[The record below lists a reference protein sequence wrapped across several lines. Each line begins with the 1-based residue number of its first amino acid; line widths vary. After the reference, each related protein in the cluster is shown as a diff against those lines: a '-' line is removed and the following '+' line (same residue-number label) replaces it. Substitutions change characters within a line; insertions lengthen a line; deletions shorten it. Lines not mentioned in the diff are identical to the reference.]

1 MYVFPCCQ
9 FCTGYFTV
17 FLLLM
22 SSHREKL
29 IKWSNFSLS
38 LIFTAWP
45 SCLSV
50 LGISNCVSIMKS
62 RLSSGSMLYLMNYKR
77 NTGGFLIA
85 TRLGSCQLILWA
97 ARGFKAIVLCRIC
110 HFEKLCHASALGLDF
125 LWACRLPAIHPRNT
139 GALDQFCRWDLRS
152 LGSSSFSAE
161 ILQSVVAPNTEQ
173 GCQEH
178 HLLTSG
184 VLPY

>member
-1 MYVFPCCQ
+1 
-9 FCTGYFTV
+9 
-17 FLLLM
+17 M

-45 SCLSV
+45 SCSSV

-62 RLSSGSMLYLMNYKR
+62 RLSSGSTLYLMNYKR

-85 TRLGSCQLILWA
+85 TCLSSCQLILWA
-97 ARGFKAIVLCRIC
+97 ARGFKATVLCRIC
-110 HFEKLCHASALGLDF
+110 HFEKLCHTSALGLDF
-125 LWACRLPAIHPRNT
+125 LWVCRFPATHAWTT
-139 GALDQFCRWDLRS
+139 GALDQFGKWDLKS

-161 ILQSVVAPNTEQ
+161 ILHSVVAPNMELGTQEP
-173 GCQEH
+173 QEH
-178 HLLTSG
+178 HLPISG
-184 VLPY
+184 ALPC